1 MSSRG
6 WKEAA
11 LELGLG
17 PRASWTDVQAAYRRL
32 VLALHPDVS
41 GEPGAA
47 ARFRRVSDAYR
58 RLTELKRE
66 GEALSRVLEDSR
78 ACSLPPSELAMRL
91 RYSGSPQVRLASA
104 VLLGRTAGAQCAQQ
118 PEAKAAR
125 AALVAALADGDRGV
139 RAAAAQALAAVGG
152 PAEVARAALV
162 AACRPA
168 AAAAWGRAVGARAL
182 RAAAAALDAAWPA
195 RLGGRV

>member
-11 LELGLG
+11 VELGLG

-41 GEPGAA
+41 AEPEAA
-47 ARFRRVSDAYR
+47 TRFRRVSDAYR
-58 RLTELKRE
+58 RLTDLKRE

-78 ACSLPPSELAMRL
+78 ACGLPASELVMRL

-104 VLLGRTAGAQCAQQ
+104 VLLGRTRHPDAR
-118 PEAKAAR
+118 AAR
-125 AALVAALADGDRGV
+125 PALVAALADDDCGV
-139 RAAAAQALAAVGG
+139 RAAAAEALAAIGG

-168 AAAAWGRAVGARAL
+168 AAAAWGRVVGARAL

-195 RLGGRV
+195 RIGGCA